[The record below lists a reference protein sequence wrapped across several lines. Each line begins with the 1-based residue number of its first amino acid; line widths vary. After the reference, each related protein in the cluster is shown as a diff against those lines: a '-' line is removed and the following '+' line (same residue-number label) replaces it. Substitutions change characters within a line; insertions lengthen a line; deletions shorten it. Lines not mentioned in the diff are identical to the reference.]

1 MSRGSAKPKR
11 RKAAGA
17 ALRYEHR
24 PGRPDADG
32 AKKRDWGCA
41 WGCVVL
47 PGFVVLLMPLVL
59 FETYWGH
66 ELWGDVAPV

>member
-1 MSRGSAKPKR
+1 
-11 RKAAGA
+11 
-17 ALRYEHR
+17 
-24 PGRPDADG
+24 
-32 AKKRDWGCA
+32 
-41 WGCVVL
+41 VVL